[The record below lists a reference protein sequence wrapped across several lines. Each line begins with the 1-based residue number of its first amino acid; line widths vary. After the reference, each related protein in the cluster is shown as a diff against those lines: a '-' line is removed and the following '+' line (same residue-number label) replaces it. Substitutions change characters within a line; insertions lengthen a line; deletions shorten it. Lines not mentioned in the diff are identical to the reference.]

1 MALKFIHE
9 QDSNTACLEFHGNV
23 QDLVAEITYMIANVH
38 TALHGSSREAADA
51 FRAFLSQI
59 VADEDSPVWQ
69 IQKQEDGVTSVC
81 IQIPKKRDD
90 PPV

>member
-9 QDSNTACLEFHGNV
+9 QNSDTAVLEFHGNIE
-23 QDLVAEITYMIANVH
+23 DLVAEITYMIANVH
-38 TALHGSSREAADA
+38 TAVYGSSPGSAAA
-51 FRAFLSQI
+51 FRTFFTKI
-59 VADEDSPVWQ
+59 VADENSPVWQ

>member
-9 QDSNTACLEFHGNV
+9 QDSDTAALEFHGNIE
-23 QDLVAEITYMIANVH
+23 DLVAEITYIVKKVH
-38 TALHGSSREAADA
+38 TAMCGSSPVSAAA
-51 FRAFLSQI
+51 FRAFLIKILQ
-59 VADEDSPVWQ
+59 DEDSPVWT
-69 IQKQEDGVTSVC
+69 IEAPEEGETAIC